1 MAIYMKVDYAYT
13 AGVFS
18 QDIPCEPHMK
28 QCTQRPFN
36 LLQANDFPISTGVS
50 CAPSMYEQNK

>member
-1 MAIYMKVDYAYT
+1 MNVDYAYT

-18 QDIPCEPHMK
+18 QDMPCESHMK

-36 LLQANDFPISTGVS
+36 LLQVNDFPISTGVS